1 MPIYQ
6 THSFWNYIAN
16 ESETIINKVK
26 DLLFIKK
33 YDYETKEYETA
44 YYFQEVA
51 KLQIEDSTYIILR
64 VPAGLTQ
71 YLLDKTTLLLE
82 RKEYPEK
89 DIVKMK
95 Y

>member
-26 DLLFIKK
+26 DLLYIEK
-33 YDYETKEYETA
+33 YNYETKDYEIA
-44 YYFQEVA
+44 RYFQEVA
-51 KLQIEDSTYIILR
+51 KLKIEDSVYITLR

-82 RKEYPEK
+82 SNRIIE
-89 DIVKMK
+89 
-95 Y
+95 